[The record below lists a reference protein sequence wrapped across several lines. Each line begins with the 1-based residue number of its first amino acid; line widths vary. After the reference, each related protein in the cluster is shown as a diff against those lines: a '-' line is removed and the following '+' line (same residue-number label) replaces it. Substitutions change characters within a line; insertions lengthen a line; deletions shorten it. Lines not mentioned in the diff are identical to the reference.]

1 MAFESLASLALQMK
15 EMSMHIFYSGV
26 IVFLPALMTLLSL
39 SGCGS
44 FKPDLEQESVYKNNE
59 RASSLGIILAAEHN
73 DAGSTLHGEKSINL
87 SLHRDDQLITVDYA
101 DVIGRGPKYYGVEY
115 SWIDQ
120 DQDLFLD
127 RYRRLYGN
135 IVRVQISQ
143 ELFEPINDNNDPNY
157 SEIDFS
163 VTIPIDNQMGKTMT
177 YESMF
182 KSLADRF
189 PGMHFQINI
198 WLCARWN
205 ATNPNGYLDIGGAFP
220 PKDYAEHREFI
231 RELARWLVYN
241 CGILSDHLS
250 FTFIN
255 EPNLKG
261 FFVGSRNDLARMAE
275 ETRIALDQVSPLI
288 QMGGLDEVHGTSWT
302 DQFYSRR
309 SGKCC
314 DIWTFHVY
322 ERGLAAMWKALNK
335 RTKHLS
341 QCGPV
346 WVTEFADT
354 ANGSPDAKMNFST
367 REAALGFAEL
377 LGRLWTSG
385 VDGIIHFRLS
395 DTYADHFRGW
405 VGHGLFSDSRGT
417 LTQGRPYEPYPVYWL
432 FANMYRELGS
442 GQIVRTKSP
451 HGLTVVGVRKGKAT
465 EAQLALWIT
474 NSTARNHSTLI
485 TVNNFPAKCV
495 RLQVIDNLAGD
506 QPIESVILSGEPL
519 NFIAKI
525 SQRSSYLFV
534 IHFFWP

>member
-44 FKPDLEQESVYKNNE
+44 FKPDSEQEWVSENKE
-59 RASSLGIILAAEHN
+59 RASSLGVILAAEHN

-127 RYRRLYGN
+127 RYCRLYGN

-231 RELARWLVYN
+231 RELARWLVHN
-241 CGILSDHLS
+241 CGISPDHLS

-275 ETRIALDQVSPLI
+275 ETRMALDQVSPII

-335 RTKHLS
+335 RTKYLS
-341 QCGPV
+341 QYGPV

-395 DTYADHFRGW
+395 DTFADFFGGW
-405 VGHGLFSDSRGT
+405 VGHGLFADWRGNHSN
-417 LTQGRPYEPYPVYWL
+417 GRAYEPFPVYWV
-432 FANMYRELGS
+432 FANMYRELG
-442 GQIVRTKSP
+442 GGEIIKTTSP
-451 HGLTVVGVRKGKAT
+451 RGLTVVGTRKAKGD
-465 EAQLALWIT
+465 EIQLTVWVT
-474 NSTARNHSTLI
+474 NSTNRRYVVKIKMINLPIKTAR
-485 TVNNFPAKCV
+485 V
-495 RLQVIDNLAGD
+495 QVFDNLLGD
-506 QPIESVILSGEPL
+506 RPFETKVLNGEEVTFDV
-519 NFIAKI
+519 NI
-525 SQRSSYLFV
+525 SQKSSYLFV
-534 IHFFWP
+534 ITPL